1 MENCK
6 KIFFVFDRI
15 KDDDKMIQAEGV
27 ESLSE
32 KELVSACRERGI
44 LGSRSVEE
52 MREEVGT

>member
-6 KIFFVFDRI
+6 FFLDRI

-52 MREEVGT
+52 LREEVGT